1 MVNETTIG
9 VSKNTVNMLEI
20 FRSYPRQTYD
30 DIINILIGHCREAIK
45 QGDFEL
51 FVKLNKGE
59 PQ

>member
-51 FVKLNKGE
+51 FVKLNKGV